1 MSMIGATLEDL
12 DGLAQ
17 QLGTTTGDISTVSSG
32 SVNTT
37 SQVVDQVRS
46 AAQAAL
52 QQITA
57 HMDQL
62 RQTVSSSRS
71 RADGANWTG
80 VNRGVFVDA
89 YARFDTAM
97 GQAES
102 TTKETFADFDQLIT
116 KMSDE
121 LREYVDRFRTAMG
134 DAGESTTSMRDAVT
148 KQRQH
153 LDEVMN
159 SGLTVG

>member
-12 DGLAQ
+12 DGLST
-17 QLGTTTGDISTVSSG
+17 QLGTTTADINTVSSG
-32 SVNTT
+32 SVSSTT
-37 SQVVDQVRS
+37 QVVDQVRS
-46 AAQAAL
+46 AAQTAL
-52 QQITA
+52 QQITS

-62 RQTVSSSRS
+62 RRTVVASRQ

-80 VNRGVFVDA
+80 ANRGVFVDA
-89 YARFDTAM
+89 YGRFDTAM
-97 GQAES
+97 GQAE
-102 TTKETFADFDQLIT
+102 TATKETFTDFDQLIT

-121 LREYVDRFRTAMG
+121 LRDYVEKFRSAMSE
-134 DAGESTTSMRDAVT
+134 AGESTTSMRDAVA

-159 SGLTVG
+159 TGLTVG